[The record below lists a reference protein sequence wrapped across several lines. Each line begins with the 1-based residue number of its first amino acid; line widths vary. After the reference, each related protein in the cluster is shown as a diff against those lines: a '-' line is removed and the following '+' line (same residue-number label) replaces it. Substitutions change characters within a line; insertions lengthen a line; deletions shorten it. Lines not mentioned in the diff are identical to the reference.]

1 MHVTMKDGILQSG
14 SKLDNLEKKVD
25 VLISKLD

>member
-1 MHVTMKDGILQSG
+1 MHITMKDDILQNG
-14 SKLDNLEKKVD
+14 SKLDSLEKKVD

>member
-1 MHVTMKDGILQSG
+1 MHIIMKDAILQSG
-14 SKLDNLEKKVD
+14 SKLDSLEKKVD